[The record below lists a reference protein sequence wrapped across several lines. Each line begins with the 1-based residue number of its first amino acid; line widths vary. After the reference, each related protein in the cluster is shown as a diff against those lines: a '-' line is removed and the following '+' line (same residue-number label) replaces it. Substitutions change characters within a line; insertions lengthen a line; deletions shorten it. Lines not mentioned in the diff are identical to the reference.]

1 MCASYDCIAIM
12 HFSTI
17 NSSNDDKSVLSTE
30 SFQVFTYQY
39 FNLFLCTSTMIY
51 AICSD
56 TYKM

>member
-1 MCASYDCIAIM
+1 M
-12 HFSTI
+12 

>member
-12 HFSTI
+12 HFSTM

-30 SFQVFTYQY
+30 SFHVFTYQY

-56 TYKM
+56 AYKV

>member
-1 MCASYDCIAIM
+1 M
-12 HFSTI
+12 

-39 FNLFLCTSTMIY
+39 FNLLLCTSTMIY

-56 TYKM
+56 AYKV

>member
-12 HFSTI
+12 HFSTM
-17 NSSNDDKSVLSTE
+17 NFSNDDKSVLSTE